1 MKCDIMIKPDRV
13 KGTRDFDAEDM
24 LLRRKVVSKI
34 QKIYE
39 KRGFSPLGTPAMEK
53 WEVLSAKGAGGD
65 ELLKE
70 TYNFKDLGGR
80 MIGLRYDLTVPLIRY
95 VSMNPNIAMPFKRY
109 QYGPV
114 WRYEESKKGRYRE
127 FYQFDIDTIG
137 SQSMAADAECVATG
151 VEALKAL
158 NIGKF
163 KVRINN
169 RKIVEGVLNYLGIKS
184 REQIEGAM
192 RTVDKIQKLSR
203 EDLYKEFKSYKI
215 SAEQAEQIINSLS
228 RKGDIK
234 PVVAEM
240 KKDISLNEK
249 ITEGLKEI
257 EELDRYLE
265 ASGVLSECVFD
276 ASLVRGLSYYTG
288 NVFEAV
294 LDGKNSGSIAGG
306 GRYDEVIGIFLGKDI
321 PAVGFSIGIER
332 VLDILKAESKAE
344 PLTEIFVAV
353 VSQDLLPEAIK
364 LSEKLRKKG
373 KNVQFDLMGRNFSNQ
388 LKFANKIGAKEVW
401 ILGPRDM
408 AKGDVVVKNMQ
419 SGKESRKK
427 L

>member
-1 MKCDIMIKPDRV
+1 MRV
-13 KGTRDFDAEDM
+13 IDKM
-24 LLRRKVVSKI
+24 
-34 QKIYE
+34 QKI
-39 KRGFSPLGTPAMEK
+39 
-53 WEVLSAKGAGGD
+53 
-65 ELLKE
+65 
-70 TYNFKDLGGR
+70 
-80 MIGLRYDLTVPLIRY
+80 
-95 VSMNPNIAMPFKRY
+95 
-109 QYGPV
+109 
-114 WRYEESKKGRYRE
+114 
-127 FYQFDIDTIG
+127 
-137 SQSMAADAECVATG
+137 
-151 VEALKAL
+151 
-158 NIGKF
+158 
-163 KVRINN
+163 
-169 RKIVEGVLNYLGIKS
+169 S
-184 REQIEGAM
+184 REEM
-192 RTVDKIQKLSR
+192 IQQ
-203 EDLYKEFKSYKI
+203 FKAYKI
-215 SAEQAEQIINSLS
+215 SSEQAERIINSLS

-234 PVVAEM
+234 PVVLEM

-249 ITEGLKEI
+249 ITEGLKEL

-265 ASGVLSECVFD
+265 ASGVLSDCIFD
-276 ASLVRGLSYYTG
+276 ASLVRGIGYYTG
-288 NVFEAV
+288 NVFEAT
-294 LDGKNSGSIAGG
+294 LEGRNSGSIAGG
-306 GRYDEVIGIFLGKDI
+306 GRYDEIIGVFLGKDI

>member
-1 MKCDIMIKPDRV
+1 MIKPDRV
-13 KGTRDFDAEDM
+13 KGTRDFDADDI

-39 KRGFSPLGTPAMEK
+39 KRGFSPLDTPAMEK

-95 VSMNPNIAMPFKRY
+95 VSMNPNMAMPFKRY

-137 SQSMAADAECVATG
+137 SSSMAADAECVATV

-158 NIGKF
+158 NLGEF
-163 KVRINN
+163 KIRINN

-184 REQIEGAM
+184 KEQVEGAM
-192 RTVDKIQKLSR
+192 RTIDKIQKLSR
-203 EDLYKEFKSYKI
+203 EDLFKEFKSYKI

-234 PVVAEM
+234 PIVAEM
-240 KKDISLNEK
+240 KKDIALNEN
-249 ITEGLKEI
+249 IEEGLKEL
-257 EELDRYLE
+257 EELDMYLE
-265 ASGVLSECVFD
+265 ASGVLSKCMFD
-276 ASLVRGLSYYTG
+276 ASLVRGIGYYTG
-288 NVFEAV
+288 NVFEAT
-294 LDGKNSGSIAGG
+294 LEGKKSGSIAGG
-306 GRYDEVIGIFLGKDI
+306 GRYDEIIGLFLGKDV

-332 VLDILKAESKAE
+332 VLDILKADSKAE
-344 PLTEIFVAV
+344 ALTEIFVAV
-353 VSQDLLPEAIK
+353 VSRDLLPVAIK

-388 LKFANKIGAKEVW
+388 FKFANRIGAKEVW

-408 AKGDVVVKNMQ
+408 AKGEVVIKDMQ

-427 L
+427 LDF